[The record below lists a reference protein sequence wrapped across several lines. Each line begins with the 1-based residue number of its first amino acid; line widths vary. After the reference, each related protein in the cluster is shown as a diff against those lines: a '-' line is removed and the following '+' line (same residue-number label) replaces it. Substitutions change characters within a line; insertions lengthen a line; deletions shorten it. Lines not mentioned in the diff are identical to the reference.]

1 MGIGLF
7 GVMWLLAWLALK
19 ATEFVF
25 DAQDEKGS
33 FEPLL
38 SNYLDIAKFVLGL
51 ASGSIV
57 LGAHIAA

>member
-1 MGIGLF
+1 
-7 GVMWLLAWLALK
+7 MWLLAWLALK